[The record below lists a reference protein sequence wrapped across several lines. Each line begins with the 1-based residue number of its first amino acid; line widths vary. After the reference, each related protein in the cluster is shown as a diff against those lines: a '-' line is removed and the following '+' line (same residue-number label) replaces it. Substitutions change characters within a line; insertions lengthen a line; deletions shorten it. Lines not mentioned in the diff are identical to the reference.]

1 MPFLKPATDFNW
13 KYAFGEILLIV
24 IGVTIA
30 LAGTAWYEERGH
42 RIEEISVLQQL
53 RETLEEDLQD
63 VIGYQRSIDEIDQ
76 NIRSLINHI
85 ESNQPYTEEL
95 DYYFGSLA
103 SWRGA
108 TIRTAPFEALKSGG
122 FELISSATVR
132 RKLVAFYEDTYPTLQ
147 SNSGIDRD
155 FVRQKVW
162 AYFFENFYR
171 PDLVSRKWSPVDY
184 EMVRKEPYVLNL
196 CKWRI
201 RSLNR
206 FLRRDFETAIT
217 QIRDLLAEIE
227 VEISATE

>member
-1 MPFLKPATDFNW
+1 MPVLRSVTDFNW
-13 KYAFGEILLIV
+13 KYAFSEILLIV

-63 VIGYQRSIDEIDQ
+63 VIGYKSGIDEIEQ
-76 NIRSLINHI
+76 NIRGLIIHI
-85 ESNQPYTEEL
+85 ESDQPYTEEL

-103 SWRGA
+103 SWRST
-108 TIRTAPFEALKSGG
+108 TIRMAPFETLKSGG
-122 FELISSATVR
+122 FELISSETL
-132 RKLVAFYEDTYPTLQ
+132 RKKLIAFYEDTYPTLQ

-171 PDLVSRKWSPVDY
+171 PDLDSRRWSPVDY

-196 CKWRI
+196 CKWRV

-206 FLRRDFETAIT
+206 FLRGDFETAIT
-217 QIRDLLAEIE
+217 QIRELLNEIE